1 MSARAAG
8 IAPGLTA
15 AREGRARRRGTLA
28 VFAFAL
34 LLYLP
39 AIDWGTLDANRAGVV
54 RGWGVDDETP
64 LGTLSELSG
73 IRKARPDRNLGYP
86 LMHPL
91 MLGAVYAPYLGALR
105 ARGAFQPG
113 SGEYPYGLAEP
124 RRALHTLALL
134 SHLLSALLAAG
145 IVACA
150 FDIGAEMWGGRAG
163 FLAAAVTAVMFPM
176 FYYAR
181 TGNVDVPALLF
192 VAAAYA
198 AFARI
203 LNRGLDTRHAIV
215 LGAAVGFAVATK
227 EPMFAAF
234 LAIPIVVIALH
245 AARVRRQGGG
255 APTLLRAPLL
265 ALGACALAFGLG
277 SGLIIDPERFF
288 AHVSFARE
296 RVSQLAAGEI
306 AVNMAAPMTLEGN
319 FALTRTIGGQLADT
333 LTEPGLAIAIVGI
346 LIALRRR
353 PLAAALALPALTY
366 LLVLF
371 FVSRA
376 SELRYVLPAA
386 ISLAPFTARAIDAGL
401 DSGQRVLRV
410 GSAIAA
416 FAVLGIGLL
425 RGADLTWEMMRDSR
439 HTAAHW
445 LELRAQEGQRLEF
458 FGADQNLPVVP
469 AVVTVVRANAY
480 HGAVYTPATGSR
492 AAADIVTRWRTERP
506 DYILIMPDHS
516 SPPGVPHSASCPPA
530 VWEALMDGSIGY
542 RLAAEFRTP
551 RLMPWLPRPALD
563 YPTVNPPIRIFVPAG
578 AT

>member
-1 MSARAAG
+1 VRDV
-8 IAPGLTA
+8 
-15 AREGRARRRGTLA
+15 RARRRGTLA
-28 VFAFAL
+28 AFACAL

-39 AIDWGTLDANRAGVV
+39 AVDWGTLDANRADVV

-91 MLGAVYAPYLGALR
+91 MLGAVYAPYLGMLY
-105 ARGAFQPG
+105 ARGEFRPG
-113 SGEYPYGLAEP
+113 PPSWPYGLAEP
-124 RRALHTLALL
+124 RGALRTLALL

-150 FDIGAEMWGGRAG
+150 FDIGAELWGRRAG
-163 FLAAAVTAVMFPM
+163 FLGAAVTAVMFPL

-181 TGNVDVPALLF
+181 TGNVDVPALFF
-192 VAAAYA
+192 VAVAYA

-203 LNRGLDTRHAIV
+203 LNRGLGTQSALF

-234 LAIPIVVIALH
+234 LALPIVVVALH
-245 AARVRRQGGG
+245 AVRVRRQGGG
-255 APTLLRAPLL
+255 AATFLRPPLL

-277 SGLIIDPERFF
+277 SGLFIDPERFL
-288 AHVSFARE
+288 AHVAFAQE
-296 RVSQLAAGEI
+296 RVSELAAGEI
-306 AVNMAAPMTLEGN
+306 ASNAAAPMTLAGN
-319 FALTRTIGGQLADT
+319 LSLARVIGGQLAGT
-333 LTEPGLAIAIVGI
+333 LTEPGLAIAFIGI

-366 LLVLF
+366 LTVLF

-386 ISLAPFTARAIDAGL
+386 LSLAPFAGRAIDAGL
-401 DSGQRVLRV
+401 DSGQRMLRAGAATALVAVV
-410 GSAIAA
+410 G
-416 FAVLGIGLL
+416 LGLL
-425 RGADLTWEMMRDSR
+425 RGADLTWEMLRDSR
-439 HTAAHW
+439 HDAAQW
-445 LELRAQEGQRLEF
+445 LQLRAQEGQRLAF
-458 FGADQNLPVVP
+458 FGADQNVPVVP
-469 AVVTVVRANAY
+469 AVVALARANVY
-480 HGAVYTPATGSR
+480 HGAVRTAATGPD
-492 AAADIVTRWRTERP
+492 AVADIRNRWHTERP

-530 VWEALMDGSIGY
+530 IYDALVDGSLGY
-542 RLAAEFRTP
+542 RLGADFRTA
-551 RLMPWLPRPALD
+551 RLLPWLPRPALD

-578 AT
+578 TT